1 MLHVAK
7 ILSIEIDN
15 CSIKII
21 ESIKKGEILSINSC
35 TSINIP
41 SGVVDGK
48 IIDMDLIVNLI
59 NESLTKNIIKTK
71 KAVLVINSDT
81 VITRKIKLPL
91 LKKKSETI
99 SMIRLELE
107 ELVSADLSLY
117 AVVYKTA
124 DISVDDGIKNAIY
137 VIYCLPIILFNQYKE
152 LARTLKLKL
161 ISIDVSYNC
170 LNKIYDHGLSV
181 NNNVINPGGI
191 FVFVNLGLNSISF
204 CVVKNGITNFSRIS
218 SIEFEKKFSERVA
231 ETPLNYSC
239 STCVYAELM
248 HGWLDEISKYIRYYY
263 SIDNV
268 NFIDKIYIYGT
279 YSQAE
284 GLWKYLSGN
293 LNCDVEIINNLS
305 NMNVNNNFINENFE
319 INNFFIS
326 VLALIGDKRDIN
338 FLTEEFR
345 HKLQSG
351 FRFMAAVTVLLI
363 CILAYYALNN
373 SNGTFKKETEIMSL
387 FLNNKENIEI
397 NTEIENLKDEVTYLE
412 EYIEQIK
419 MLKLAISDDDYVC
432 SEIFREILNA
442 TPNNTKVTSI
452 SVDRNNTVLQ
462 CVSTSMVEVTLFMH
476 NLRFID
482 FIDGIYMPSV
492 AVKQELLHNYS
503 YSVVCK
509 LKDVSNF
516 DD

>member
-1 MLHVAK
+1 MAK

-15 CSIKII
+15 FSIKII
-21 ESIKKGEILSINSC
+21 ECIKKGEILSISSC

-41 SGVVDGK
+41 SGVADGK

-59 NESLTKNIIKTK
+59 NESLTTNIIKTK

-107 ELVSADLSLY
+107 QLVSADLSLY

-152 LARTLKLKL
+152 LARRLKLKL

-181 NNNVINPGGI
+181 NNNVIKSGGI
-191 FVFVNLGLNSISF
+191 FVFVNLGLNTISF

-218 SIEFEKKFSERVA
+218 YIEFEKDFIERVA
-231 ETPLNYSC
+231 ETPLNYSN
-239 STCVYAELM
+239 SICVSAELM

-263 SIDNV
+263 SLDNV
-268 NFIDKIYIYGT
+268 NYIDKIYIYGA

-284 GLWKYLSGN
+284 GFQEYLSVN
-293 LNCDVEIINNLS
+293 LNCDVEIINKLS
-305 NMNVNNNFINENFE
+305 NVKLYGDYINGNFE
-319 INNFFIS
+319 IHNYFVS
-326 VLALIGDKRDIN
+326 VLALIGDKRDVN
-338 FLTEEFR
+338 FLTEGF
-345 HKLQSG
+345 KQKFKSN
-351 FRFMAAVTVLLI
+351 FRFVVALTVLTI
-363 CILAYYALNN
+363 FISAYYAI
-373 SNGTFKKETEIMSL
+373 SNFNGSFKKEIETMSL
-387 FLNNKENIEI
+387 FLNNKENVKI
-397 NTEIENLKDEVTYLE
+397 NAEIENLKNEVIYLE

-419 MLKLAISDDDYVC
+419 MLKIAIKNDDYVC
-432 SEIFREILNA
+432 SEIFKEILNA
-442 TPNNTKVTSI
+442 IPRNTKVI
-452 SVDRNNTVLQ
+452 SVSVDKNNTVLQ

-476 NLRFID
+476 NLRVID
-482 FIDGIYMPSV
+482 FIESIYMPSV

-509 LKDVSNF
+509 FKDVSNF
-516 DD
+516 ED

>member
-1 MLHVAK
+1 MAK
-7 ILSIEIDN
+7 TLSIEIDN

-21 ESIKKGEILSINSC
+21 EVSKKGEILSINSC

-41 SGVVDGK
+41 SGVEDGK

-59 NESLTKNIIKTK
+59 NESLTKNIAKTK

-91 LKKKSETI
+91 LKKKSETL
-99 SMIRLELE
+99 SMIRMELE
-107 ELVSADLSLY
+107 QLVSADLSLY
-117 AVVYKTA
+117 TIIYKTA
-124 DISVDDGIKNAIY
+124 DITVDDGIKNAIY
-137 VIYCLPIILFNQYKE
+137 IIYCLPIFLFNQYKE
-152 LARTLKLKL
+152 LARKLKVKL

-181 NNNVINPGGI
+181 NNKDINSGGI
-191 FVFVNLGLNSISF
+191 FVFVNIGLNTISF

-218 SIEFEKKFSERVA
+218 SIEFEKEFIERVA
-231 ETPLNYSC
+231 EAPLNYSC
-239 STCVYAELM
+239 STCVSDELM

-279 YSQAE
+279 NSQEE
-284 GLWKYLSGN
+284 GLQKYLSVN
-293 LNCDVEIINNLS
+293 LNCDVDIINTLS
-305 NMNVNNNFINENFE
+305 NINVNNNFINENFE
-319 INNFFIS
+319 VNKHFIS
-326 VLALIGDKRDIN
+326 VLALFGDKRDIN
-338 FLTEEFR
+338 FLTEGFR
-345 HKLQSG
+345 HKFQSE
-351 FRFMAAVTVLLI
+351 FHFAAAVTVLII

-373 SNGTFKKETEIMSL
+373 SNGTFKKEIEIMSL

-397 NTEIENLKDEVTYLE
+397 NTEIENLKNEVTYLE
-412 EYIEQIK
+412 DYIEQIK
-419 MLKLAISDDDYVC
+419 MLKIAISNDDYVC
-432 SEIFREILNA
+432 SEIFKEILNA

-452 SVDRNNTVLQ
+452 FVDRNNTVLQ
-462 CVSTSMVEVTLFMH
+462 CDSTSMVEVTLFIH

-482 FIDGIYMPSV
+482 FVDSIYMPSV
-492 AVKQELLHNYS
+492 AVRQELLHNYS

-509 LKDVSNF
+509 FKDVSNF